1 MKKALQLLL
10 AQFLWL
16 IAGVIIGT
24 FFYSLYIHSISQVAG
39 QSSSV
44 WSKENLA
51 VSIFVATQIFAFISG
66 FLLITHKI
74 RLPGGVL
81 QMVSFVLCQC
91 LMWGLLFP
99 LSNHLEE
106 KFVANRIF
114 AEGSFESQNLSQGYF
129 RKSENE
135 VYYFLNRDNSRAVKI
150 ETTEKGASEIVQ
162 IDDISD
168 LSIVKNAKP
177 YRDILISDTFKQS
190 DSEYTLFGTLLF
202 SAKRDMNHGITF
214 WLGFLT
220 MILALSSIYAISGL
234 SGWRIANFTI
244 CGVLYGLVLF
254 VNGFYWSPAMA
265 SFRNLG
271 FLHAGLFKAMSYDT
285 SAPLL
290 VILNSVFALAL
301 IITGSIK
308 FFLKKK
314 RGR

>member
-39 QSSSV
+39 QSSPV

-51 VSIFVATQIFAFISG
+51 VSVFVATQIFAFISG
-66 FLLITHKI
+66 FLLIAHKI
-74 RLPGGVL
+74 RHPGGVL
-81 QMVSFVLCQC
+81 QMVSFVLCQG
-91 LMWGLLFP
+91 LVWGLLFP
-99 LSNHLEE
+99 VSNHLEE
-106 KFVANRIF
+106 KFVENRLY
-114 AEGSFESQNLSQGYF
+114 AEGSFDSQNLSQGYF
-129 RKSENE
+129 RKSSNE
-135 VYYFLNRDNSRAVKI
+135 VYFFLNRDNSRAVRI
-150 ETTEKGASEIVQ
+150 ETTEKGTSEIVR
-162 IDDISD
+162 IKDPAD

-177 YRDILISDTFKQS
+177 YRDILISDTFKKS
-190 DSEYTLFGTLLF
+190 DSEYSFFGTLLF
-202 SAKRDMNHGITF
+202 SAKRDMKHGITF

-220 MILALSSIYAISGL
+220 MILALSSIYAISSM
-234 SGWRIANFTI
+234 SGWRIANFTT
-244 CGVLYGLVLF
+244 CGILYGLVLF
-254 VNGFYWSPAMA
+254 VNGFYWAPVMN

-271 FLHAGLFKAMSYDT
+271 FLHSGLFKIMSYDT
-285 SAPLL
+285 SAPVL
-290 VILNSVFALAL
+290 VILNCVFALAL